1 MSNLFTSNV
10 GLEST
15 LAKVV
20 IPKEELL
27 GTTSVITASSIIIK
41 KASNSEVPQDLS
53 ALGEG
58 EAIYTYMDTGDFS
71 VFETTVGKLKIKKQT
86 DILYAIYEDY
96 VDSNTPI
103 TKTMNVGDS
112 SSLGTT
118 RYVVGS
124 AAVENDPNLTSWSS
138 SSGPSVPICFPAGT
152 PVMTNNGEVCIEKL
166 NPDVDRIR
174 GKRIV
179 AITETLPQFKYIIRI
194 EKDAIGVNVPSRR
207 TEISRDHEVF
217 YKGKM
222 VRSEELVEK
231 LEGVYRIKYNKEPLY
246 NVLLEKHDKMMINN
260 LICETL
266 HPSNIMA
273 KICGGKYNCQE
284 KKMLY
289 AELNKIF
296 RKNDIVACKKLYN
309 SLK

>member
-1 MSNLFTSNV
+1 
-10 GLEST
+10 
-15 LAKVV
+15 
-20 IPKEELL
+20 
-27 GTTSVITASSIIIK
+27 
-41 KASNSEVPQDLS
+41 
-53 ALGEG
+53 
-58 EAIYTYMDTGDFS
+58 
-71 VFETTVGKLKIKKQT
+71 
-86 DILYAIYEDY
+86 
-96 VDSNTPI
+96 
-103 TKTMNVGDS
+103 
-112 SSLGTT
+112 
-118 RYVVGS
+118 
-124 AAVENDPNLTSWSS
+124 
-138 SSGPSVPICFPAGT
+138 VPICFPAGT